1 MSSSGEL
8 SAQGP
13 IVGSTAEIDGL
24 GKPLS
29 SVDSDN
35 LHDQILLV
43 VPARPE
49 MWAVVRMTASAI
61 ATRLDFSFEDI
72 EDLRLAVTELCGS
85 CSVGVLGDAK
95 CECRFEISDD
105 KFVMH
110 CDVSPVEDVEPDED
124 EYRMMSTLELSQQIL
139 EATVDR
145 YTIDPIE
152 NGTRHGFLCK
162 DRGSVTPQ

>member
-1 MSSSGEL
+1 MDKF
-8 SAQGP
+8 AK
-13 IVGSTAEIDGL
+13 L
-24 GKPLS
+24 GRPGQPLT
-29 SVDSDN
+29 SVDPDSPSE
-35 LHDQILLV
+35 QILLI

-85 CSVGVLGDAK
+85 CSVGAVGDAK
-95 CECRFEISDD
+95 CECRFEISDED
-105 KFVMH
+105 FEMH
-110 CDVSPVEDVEPDED
+110 CEVFPVEDVEHHEN
-124 EYRMMSTLELSQQIL
+124 EYKLMSTLELSQQIL

-152 NGTRHGFLCK
+152 NGVRHGSLCK
-162 DRGSVTPQ
+162 LRGPVTLQ